1 MDIVQPVQAVLNTLE
16 NSALTIL
23 QLLDTI
29 LTNLEVSNHSAA
41 CSFIDDIP
49 CCLQILT
56 SVQPR
61 NMKKWACD
69 MVEGT
74 YQGEMNK
81 LCKKESRF
89 HFTAVKAT
97 KKKLQDFSLNKATQ
111 KMKMLA
117 LDLWRL
123 FRNLL
128 SADEQLSYQKKFTQH
143 KAEKK
148 QLGTKRTWV
157 DESEGGEQELG
168 GTTTEVDNVDNWET
182 VSDEGEILS
191 GKPDMMN
198 QRTYLNKRERKQT
211 L

>member
-29 LTNLEVSNHSAA
+29 LTNLEV
-41 CSFIDDIP
+41 
-49 CCLQILT
+49 
-56 SVQPR
+56 
-61 NMKKWACD
+61 
-69 MVEGT
+69 
-74 YQGEMNK
+74 
-81 LCKKESRF
+81 
-89 HFTAVKAT
+89 
-97 KKKLQDFSLNKATQ
+97 SLNKATQ

-143 KAEKK
+143 KAEKE
-148 QLGTKRTWV
+148 QLGTKRTWI
-157 DESEGGEQELG
+157 DEPEGGEQELG